1 MKFEGMD
8 GRRQET
14 QRGFMEALG
23 MMGFMFGM
31 VGIVASVQ
39 VQQLTKTLKEK
50 GFWIRITKKN
60 R

>member
-14 QRGFMEALG
+14 QRGLMEALG

-50 GFWIRITKKN
+50 GSWIRITKKN